1 SDGQPLKMS
10 SRDFVATLNLSR
22 DQIAEAAAE
31 NEIWKSGYMNQT
43 VNVDNNDNE
52 FSIGDFYSDDDYE

>member
-1 SDGQPLKMS
+1 MDG
-10 SRDFVATLNLSR
+10 